1 MKKSQQS
8 CQGFSWKLEQGFLE
22 RAIPILPPPH
32 PGVLV
37 GRSGGGKVAPV
48 GRAGCQWLTGGF
60 GGCLGAFLKGKF
72 GCLAGAGAGMTSI
85 NLPVWVEQLREVAV
99 LGCAWDGVEWDE
111 E

>member
-1 MKKSQQS
+1 M
-8 CQGFSWKLEQGFLE
+8 
-22 RAIPILPPPH
+22 
-32 PGVLV
+32 
-37 GRSGGGKVAPV
+37 
-48 GRAGCQWLTGGF
+48 
-60 GGCLGAFLKGKF
+60 GAFLKEQF